1 MTLISLLA
9 LLTTFVVWVIDM
21 VLFSIA
27 RNTYRE
33 AGTNAEYGNA
43 LWLTLGA
50 LVALLLGFCTSAC
63 GVFGRYR
70 NRSASSY

>member
-27 RNTYRE
+27 KNRYETYTS
-33 AGTNAEYGNA
+33 AQYGNA
-43 LWLTLGA
+43 TWLTLGA
-50 LVALLLGFCTSAC
+50 FIALLLGFCTSAC
-63 GVFGRYR
+63 GVFGRYKRR
-70 NRSASSY
+70 NASY